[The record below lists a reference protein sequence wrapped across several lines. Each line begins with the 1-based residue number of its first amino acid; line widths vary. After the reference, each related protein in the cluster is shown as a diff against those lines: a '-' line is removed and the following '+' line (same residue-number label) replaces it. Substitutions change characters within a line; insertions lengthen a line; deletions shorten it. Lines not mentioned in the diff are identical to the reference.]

1 VAFAA
6 GTVAFVGVLARRL
19 YGPGLALAAAFI
31 AVDVVHVRQASL
43 VSVDAS
49 LACWCV
55 AVVWAAVRLLQNE
68 AVRDYGRAGPNT
80 RAR

>member
-1 VAFAA
+1 
-6 GTVAFVGVLARRL
+6 
-19 YGPGLALAAAFI
+19 
-31 AVDVVHVRQASL
+31 VHVRQASL
-43 VSVDAS
+43 VSVDVS

>member
-1 VAFAA
+1 
-6 GTVAFVGVLARRL
+6 VAFVGVLARRL
-19 YGPGLALAAAFI
+19 YGPGLALAAAAFI

-68 AVRDYGRAGPNT
+68 AVRDYGRAGLNT

>member
-1 VAFAA
+1 MAFAA

-19 YGPGLALAAAFI
+19 YGPGLALAAAAFI
-31 AVDVVHVRQASL
+31 AVDVVHVRQ
-43 VSVDAS
+43 AS

>member
-1 VAFAA
+1 M
-6 GTVAFVGVLARRL
+6 AFVGVLARRL
-19 YGPGLALAAAFI
+19 YGPGLALAAAAFI

-43 VSVDAS
+43 VSVDVS